1 LLLDDWPLRRG
12 YFVDFVARK
21 VQMLLLGRVVHQFAH
36 FFVYSV
42 GGKGE
47 HEACYV
53 ACYGFGYGLIS
64 GGVWGGVGG
73 VGGLICGWVGG

>member
-1 LLLDDWPLRRG
+1 
-12 YFVDFVARK
+12 
-21 VQMLLLGRVVHQFAH
+21 MLLLGRVVHQFAH

-53 ACYGFGYGLIS
+53 ARYGFGYGLIS

-73 VGGLICGWVGG
+73 LICGWVGGWGWGWIRWIGCIIAKS